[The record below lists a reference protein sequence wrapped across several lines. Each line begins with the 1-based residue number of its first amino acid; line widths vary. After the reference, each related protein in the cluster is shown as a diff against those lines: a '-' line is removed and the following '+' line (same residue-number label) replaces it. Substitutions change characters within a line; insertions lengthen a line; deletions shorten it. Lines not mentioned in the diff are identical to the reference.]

1 MFKLFLPVRR
11 CIRIRCP
18 CLCRAFLPPPRASF
32 SSGLVHGE
40 TVSAAGPQALPG
52 LAVACGFLGAYPSR
66 LPVFGACSVSGLI
79 HGSAVPPPANA
90 GLAVACGFL
99 GAYPST
105 LPVLCAS
112 PASGLLHGETVSAMG
127 PQGKSGFAAA
137 CGCVG
142 AWPSTL
148 AALCTSSAPPSD
160 SRVSPGRP
168 VAPGGSLSPEF
179 PRPGVPSW
187 TSRRASIRTSI
198 FRRGHPPDNGS
209 RRKPANSVVVPTPD
223 SEHGHGPRIVPCV
236 RSSPSARSAIGP
248 VEHTRV
254 VGIRDWSGRRR
265 SAEINDGGNG
275 SVHDTGPESR
285 RPLHLGGRPD
295 GRNAGAH
302 RSGSRRL
309 PVLPLCIVRT
319 DSPGACYRRT
329 HQGAE
334 YDGWG
339 HPYANLGADTRLG
352 GAREP
357 HSGGQ
362 PCRSLLGFPMDVA
375 RSARRALG

>member
-1 MFKLFLPVRR
+1 MLRLCLPLRR
-11 CIRIRCP
+11 CVRFRCP
-18 CLCRAFLPPPRASF
+18 CLRRAFLPSPHDSF
-32 SSGLVHGE
+32 SSGVVHGN
-40 TVSAAGPQALPG
+40 TVSAAGPQPQPG
-52 LAVACGFLGAYPSR
+52 FAAAYGFLGAFPST
-66 LPVFGACSVSGLI
+66 LPVFGGYSVSGLT
-79 HGSAVPPPANA
+79 HGSAVSPPANV
-90 GLAVACGFL
+90 GLAHACGFL

-168 VAPGGSLSPEF
+168 AAPGGSLSPEF

-223 SEHGHGPRIVPCV
+223 SEHGHGPRIVPGV
-236 RSSPSARSAIGP
+236 RSSPSARSTIGP
-248 VEHTRV
+248 VQHTRF

-265 SAEINDGGNG
+265 SAKINDGGNG

-295 GRNAGAH
+295 GGNAGAH

-309 PVLPLCIVRT
+309 PVLQLCIVRT

-329 HQGAE
+329 HQDAE
-334 YDGWG
+334 HHGCG
-339 HPYANLGADTRLG
+339 HSHAKIGADTRLG
-352 GAREP
+352 GAREQ

-362 PCRSLLGFPMDVA
+362 PCRPLLGFPTDVA
-375 RSARRALG
+375 